1 MFWRCEDVSCLMSGL
16 GVCTSSVESSLR
28 GSRPLVDV
36 SSCALSVESL
46 PRFRFAYVATLPWF
60 GRCAV
65 IFVLVL
71 LLLFFLWF

>member
-1 MFWRCEDVSCLMSGL
+1 MFDVWYGS
-16 GVCTSSVESSLR
+16 VCSSSVESSLR

-65 IFVLVL
+65 NFVLVFYFVVL
-71 LLLFFLWF
+71 KYMEGS